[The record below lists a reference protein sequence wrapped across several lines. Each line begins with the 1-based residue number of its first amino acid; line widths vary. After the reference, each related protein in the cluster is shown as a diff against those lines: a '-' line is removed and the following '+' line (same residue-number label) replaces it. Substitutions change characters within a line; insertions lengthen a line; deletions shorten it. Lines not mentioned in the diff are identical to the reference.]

1 MGFLNNIMD
10 SFNSSEFTVSGNK
23 KLKSISRDFKKDF
36 GLSLVF
42 YKGNMIADDN
52 LTLAALNKKT
62 SLYVNTTSDEE
73 IKIKGNMKVK
83 EVEKIFK
90 DTFGTKV
97 QIKDKAAKNLI
108 DNNKSLGD
116 AARENS

>member
-10 SFNSSEFTVSGNK
+10 SFNSAEFTVTGNK
-23 KLKSISRDFKKDF
+23 KLKSISRDFKRDF

-42 YKGNMIADDN
+42 YKGNM
-52 LTLAALNKKT
+52 
-62 SLYVNTTSDEE
+62 
-73 IKIKGNMKVK
+73 KVK
-83 EVEKIFK
+83 AVEKIFK

-97 QIKDKAAKNLI
+97 QIKDKSAKKLI
-108 DNNKSLGD
+108 DNNISLGD